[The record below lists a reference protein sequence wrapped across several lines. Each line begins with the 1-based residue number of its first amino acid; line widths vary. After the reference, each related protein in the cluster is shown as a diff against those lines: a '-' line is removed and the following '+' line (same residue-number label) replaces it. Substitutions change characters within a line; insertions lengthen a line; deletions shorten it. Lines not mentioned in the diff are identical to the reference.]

1 MLNAKKIRVAITGN
15 IGSGKS
21 TFTKFLFEAGYP
33 IILADD
39 ISKEIL
45 ASDPEVK
52 KEVVNEFGAQS
63 FQGNKINNKYI
74 ADNIFSDPK
83 KLKKINSILHPRV
96 RKRIESLSKEYFEQS
111 NIVFVEAALI
121 FESKIEKM
129 YDYVVLITAD
139 RNLRMKRS
147 TISSKL
153 SEEDFIKRDN
163 NQIDQESK
171 KKKADFIFTNDGSK
185 DELKQKA
192 ILLINL
198 LKSTLS

>member
-1 MLNAKKIRVAITGN
+1 MSNEKKIKVAITGN

-21 TFTKFLFEAGYP
+21 TFTKFLFEAGCP
-33 IILADD
+33 VILADD

-52 KEVVNEFGAQS
+52 VQVIEEFGAES
-63 FQGNKINNKYI
+63 FQGNKINKKYI
-74 ADNIFSDPK
+74 ADRIFSDPK

-96 RKRIESLSKEYFEQS
+96 RKRIDYLSKEYFKES

-121 FESKIEKM
+121 YESKIETL

-139 RNLRMKRS
+139 KNVRMKRS
-147 TISSKL
+147 TMTKKF
-153 SEEDFIKRDN
+153 SEEEFINRDS
-163 NQIDQESK
+163 NQMNDKSK
-171 KKKADFIFTNDGSK
+171 MKKADFIFTNDGSK
-185 DELKQKA
+185 AELKQKA

-198 LKSTLS
+198 LKPTIN

>member
-1 MLNAKKIRVAITGN
+1 MPNAKKIKVAITGN

-33 IILADD
+33 VVLADD

-45 ASDPEVK
+45 AGDPEVRAK
-52 KEVVNEFGAQS
+52 VIKEFGAQS
-63 FQGNKINNKYI
+63 FQGSKINKKYI

-83 KLKKINSILHPRV
+83 KLNKINSILHQRV
-96 RKRIESLSKEYFEQS
+96 RKRIEFLSGEYFIT
-111 NIVFVEAALI
+111 NDIVFVEAALI

-129 YDYVVLITAD
+129 YDYIVLITAD
-139 RNLRMKRS
+139 KNIRMKRS
-147 TISSKL
+147 TMTKKF
-153 SEEDFIKRDN
+153 SEEDFIKRDS
-163 NQIDQESK
+163 NQMSEESK

-185 DELKQKA
+185 DELKRKA

-198 LKSTLS
+198 LKPTLK